1 MKALGRHLLCEYYR
15 CDVGV
20 INDANLV
27 QRFMRNAAERA
38 GATIVAEV
46 FHPFS
51 PQGVSGV
58 IVIAE
63 SHLAIHTW
71 PEHRYAAV
79 DLFTC
84 GDVVDPWVAFEVLRE
99 GFVAGSHSVLDLRR
113 GMVEDP
119 DTTVSRQGDRPPGAP
134 ATERLASTG

>member
-1 MKALGRHLLCEYYR
+1 MKALGRHLLCEYYD
-15 CDVGV
+15 CGVDVLA
-20 INDANLV
+20 DADSV
-27 QRFMRNAAERA
+27 QVLMREAALRS
-38 GATIVAEV
+38 GATVVAEV

-51 PQGVSGV
+51 PYGVSGV

-84 GDVVDPWVAFEVLRE
+84 GDTVDPWVAFEVLMA
-99 GFVAGSHSVLDLRR
+99 GFEAGSHSVLDLRR
-113 GMVEDP
+113 GMV
-119 DTTVSRQGDRPPGAP
+119 DRPGP
-134 ATERLASTG
+134 AASLQELDVERARATA